1 MLIWGTPSI
10 GETVKQ
16 LDSHTPWGH
25 KSSTWGK
32 LCRAY
37 LWKSSPGSPGHHVPL
52 LLYAQHTRGHTD
64 LLLPLQ
70 VHKMRAWRTSAPSLG
85 PSLLQRKIHPPRP
98 RVQWHHTC
106 GQPSPPALSPPS
118 LKASPPGT
126 VWPQGTLGIW
136 RHFWL
141 AAPGRRGAVTSSRW
155 QPRVLLNIFK
165 GIAQPLPEQD
175 HLAKMPI
182 AG

>member
-52 LLYAQHTRGHTD
+52 LLYTQHTRGHTD

-85 PSLLQRKIHPPRP
+85 PSLLQRKIHPPP
-98 RVQWHHTC
+98 PPGAVASHVW
-106 GQPSPPALSPPS
+106 PALSTCPLSTLSQGKSTRDS
-118 LKASPPGT
+118 L
-126 VWPQGTLGIW
+126 
-136 RHFWL
+136 
-141 AAPGRRGAVTSSRW
+141 APGDSG
-155 QPRVLLNIFK
+155 
-165 GIAQPLPEQD
+165 
-175 HLAKMPI
+175 HLETFLVGSTRE
-182 AG
+182 AGCCDIQ